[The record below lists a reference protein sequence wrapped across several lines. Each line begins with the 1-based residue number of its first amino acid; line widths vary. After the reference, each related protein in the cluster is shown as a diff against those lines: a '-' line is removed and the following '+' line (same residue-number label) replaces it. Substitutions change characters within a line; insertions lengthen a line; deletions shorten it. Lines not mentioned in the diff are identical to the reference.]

1 MTKTWLVAKSVCL
14 EKTKVKEM
22 ESKENTFLVQDL
34 YSSSSLIS
42 APAIILYF
50 LSLSPSRMHST

>member
-1 MTKTWLVAKSVCL
+1 MTKTCLVAKSVCV

-22 ESKENTFLVQDL
+22 ESKENTSLVQDL

-42 APAIILYF
+42 AIILYF
-50 LSLSPSRMHST
+50 LSLSPSRVHST